1 MLKLWRKRQREH
13 NNTMTQSQPPFSS
26 RLALNLV
33 SIFLLGWMIYLGK
46 SILLPLFFSITLAM
60 LLLPVVNWLNKK
72 GIRDVI
78 AIIIALL
85 LFILFTVGILFFLS
99 SQIAGFL
106 EDLPQIKEKLGQHL
120 VTAQEWISNNLNIS
134 VGKQE
139 EAAEQ
144 AKQSMQSSGTG
155 GLGVVLMGI
164 GSMLVNIILLP
175 IYTFL
180 VLFYRKLIYK
190 FFRGVFADRDR
201 DKVEEVLTESQT
213 IVNGYMAGLLLEM
226 AIVVVLNTAGFL
238 IIGIPY
244 AIFLAVLA
252 AILNLIPYIGMLIA
266 SVICMAVTLTGSDNI
281 SDVIWTGLILI
292 VVQFI
297 DNNFI
302 MPYIVSSKVKINA
315 LVSIIGVLIGGA
327 LAGVGGMFLS
337 IPGIAILKVVFDR
350 VDGLKPWGLLLGDDA
365 ANNKG
370 GKKGRGLKVQSK

>member
-1 MLKLWRKRQREH
+1 
-13 NNTMTQSQPPFSS
+13 MTQSQVPFSN
-26 RLALNLV
+26 RLALNLI

-72 GIRDVI
+72 GVRDAI
-78 AIIIALL
+78 AIMIALV
-85 LFILFTVGILFFLS
+85 LFILFAAAILFFLS
-99 SQIAGFL
+99 FQIAGFL
-106 EDLPQIKEKLGQHL
+106 EDLPQIKEKLSQHL
-120 VTAQEWISNNLNIS
+120 ATAQEWISNNLNIS
-134 VGKQE
+134 VGKQQ

-144 AKQSMQSSGTG
+144 AKQNIQSSGSG

-180 VLFYRKLIYK
+180 ILFYRKLIYK
-190 FFRGVFADRDR
+190 FVTNVFPTGDRS
-201 DKVEEVLTESQT
+201 KVEEVLSESQT
-213 IVNGYMAGLLLEM
+213 IVNGYMVGLLLEM
-226 AIVVVLNTAGFL
+226 AIVVVLNTVGFL
-238 IIGIPY
+238 AIGIPY

-281 SDVIWTGLILI
+281 SDVIWTGVILI

-302 MPYIVSSKVKINA
+302 MPYVVSSKVKINA

-337 IPGIAILKVVFDR
+337 IPGMAILKAVFDR
-350 VDGLKPWGLLLGDDA
+350 VDGLKPWGMLLGGNS
-365 ANNKG
+365 ANNEG
-370 GKKGRGLKVQSK
+370 GKKKRRNLKAK